1 MSLTTPE
8 SSICHVTPAVGF
20 QYVPLPAEAP
30 VLVVGTLLVVDDG
43 SGTTVT
49 LSVVTVLED
58 AAAEE
63 AATEDTVAEDGA
75 ADGEVDAVLETEKGA
90 VSVLKVVRTE
100 ADDVVLEAKD
110 GTGPERLGNVVA
122 AVEDTAVRVLDGEPG
137 KIDHHGT
144 VQGGGAQ
151 GHDSLW

>member
-1 MSLTTPE
+1 
-8 SSICHVTPAVGF
+8 
-20 QYVPLPAEAP
+20 
-30 VLVVGTLLVVDDG
+30 
-43 SGTTVT
+43 VT

-110 GTGPERLGNVVA
+110 GTGPERLGNVVV

-144 VQGGGAQ
+144 VQGGGGH

>member
-1 MSLTTPE
+1 M
-8 SSICHVTPAVGF
+8 
-20 QYVPLPAEAP
+20 
-30 VLVVGTLLVVDDG
+30 
-43 SGTTVT
+43 T